1 METATLSPKEL
12 KKEERKNRLVPNGV
26 PRYIRCYDNG
36 GSEKENGTVD
46 RYTVVYT
53 GNYKGKS
60 RGWHDYVGMSGAPF
74 HPQGIGQHGQS
85 EFQPVDRPSYGHLGK
100 KIKFSDLP
108 QDCQTLVLQDYL
120 YYWDFTDENG
130 KEL

>member
-1 METATLSPKEL
+1 METATLSSKEL
-12 KKEERKNRLVPNGV
+12 KKQERRNSLVPNGV

-53 GNYKGKS
+53 GNYRGKTK
-60 RGWHDYVGMSGAPF
+60 GWHDYVGMSGAPF
-74 HPQGIGQHGQS
+74 HPQGVGMHEQS

-120 YYWDFTDENG
+120 YFWDFTDENG